1 MKGMNSSMREV
12 WRAVVASLLTTV
24 IFAAAIGTARA
35 DDAGNKQL
43 ACSMCDALAAK
54 MTGEPEQPFVFRS
67 FEPANGGS
75 ALHPSLENTGFTYD
89 NALAMMALYGC
100 QRTAEARRVADALV
114 VALETDRHYH
124 DGRLRNAYRSG
135 AVIPGKEGMLLPGYW
150 STASNSWI
158 EDGYQVGTA
167 TGSTAWGALALLMAY
182 EETNQQAYLDSARKI
197 MDWIHRST
205 ADPKNVGYLGGF
217 FGHEPTPERMTWKST
232 EHNLDV
238 YAADSWLARL
248 DAGGDWTH
256 QGDSALQFLKAMWNE
271 AEGRFYIGSVP
282 DGNAPNVGM
291 SGLDAELWPLIAVPD
306 FKSKADRVM
315 EWTDLNHGVEGVYYL
330 NNVRDGVWLE
340 GTAQA
345 ALVLRETGH
354 PEKAE
359 PLFATIAKQREP
371 GGLVYATEN
380 EQLTTGLQVGPNSAP
395 GDFKYYR
402 LPHIG
407 ATGWAVLAA
416 LDINPFVGR
425 KGQATASSKDG
436 PCPPK

>member
-1 MKGMNSSMREV
+1 
-12 WRAVVASLLTTV
+12 
-24 IFAAAIGTARA
+24 
-35 DDAGNKQL
+35 
-43 ACSMCDALAAK
+43 
-54 MTGEPEQPFVFRS
+54 
-67 FEPANGGS
+67 
-75 ALHPSLENTGFTYD
+75 
-89 NALAMMALYGC
+89 
-100 QRTAEARRVADALV
+100 
-114 VALETDRHYH
+114 
-124 DGRLRNAYRSG
+124 
-135 AVIPGKEGMLLPGYW
+135 
-150 STASNSWI
+150 
-158 EDGYQVGTA
+158 
-167 TGSTAWGALALLMAY
+167 
-182 EETNQQAYLDSARKI
+182 
-197 MDWIHRST
+197 
-205 ADPKNVGYLGGF
+205 
-217 FGHEPTPERMTWKST
+217 
-232 EHNLDV
+232 
-238 YAADSWLARL
+238 
-248 DAGGDWTH
+248 
-256 QGDSALQFLKAMWNE
+256 
-271 AEGRFYIGSVP
+271 
-282 DGNAPNVGM
+282 M

-315 EWTDLNHGVEGVYYL
+315 EWTDLNHGVEGGYDF
-330 NNVRDGVWLE
+330 NNDLDGDWLE

>member
-1 MKGMNSSMREV
+1 MKRIRWLMHNIRH
-12 WRAVVASLLTTV
+12 AVLALIGGAMLAVASTGDV
-24 IFAAAIGTARA
+24 AQAADGSH
-35 DDAGNKQL
+35 NEL
-43 ACSMCDALAAK
+43 ACKLCDGLAAK
-54 MTGEPEQPFVFRS
+54 MSGEVEQPFVFRS
-67 FEPANGGS
+67 FEPSNGGS
-75 ALHPSLENTGFTYD
+75 ALHPALENTGFTYD

-100 QRTAEARRVADALV
+100 QRKAEAKRVADALV

-135 AVIPGKEGMLLPGYW
+135 PVIPGKEGMLLPGYW
-150 STASNSWI
+150 NTASNSWI

-182 EETNQQAYLDSARKI
+182 EETDQQAYLDAAQKI

-205 ADPKNVGYLGGF
+205 TDPKNVGYFGGF
-217 FGHEPTPERMTWKST
+217 FGHEPTPDRMTWKST

-238 YAADSWLARL
+238 YAADSWLARV
-248 DAGGDWTH
+248 DAGGDWSH
-256 QGDSALQFLKAMWNE
+256 DGESALDFLKVMWNDG
-271 AEGRFYIGSVP
+271 EGRFYIGSAENS
-282 DGNAPNVGM
+282 NAPNVAM
-291 SGLDAELWPLIAVPD
+291 SGLDAQLWPLIAVPD

-315 EWTDLNHGVEGVYYL
+315 EWTDLNHGVEGGYDF
-330 NNVRDGVWLE
+330 NSDRDGVWLE

-345 ALVLRETGH
+345 ALVLRLTGH
-354 PEKAE
+354 PDKAE
-359 PLFATIAKQREP
+359 PLFTTIAAQMAP

-416 LDINPFVGR
+416 LDLNPFVGR
-425 KGQATASSKDG
+425 AGQTPSSKDS

>member
-1 MKGMNSSMREV
+1 MKRMNWSIRDAAL
-12 WRAVVASLLTTV
+12 RA
-24 IFAAAIGTARA
+24 FAAICFAILAGSGGSVALAA
-35 DDAGNKQL
+35 DGPHKQM
-43 ACSMCDALAAK
+43 ACSMCDGLAAE
-54 MTGEPEQPFVFRS
+54 MSGEPEQPFVFRS

-75 ALHPSLENTGFTYD
+75 ALHPALENTGFTYD

-100 QRTAEARRVADALV
+100 QRKAEARRVADALV

-135 AVIPGKEGMLLPGYW
+135 PVIPGKDGMLLPGYW
-150 STASNSWI
+150 STESNSWI

-167 TGSTAWGALALLMAY
+167 TGSTAWAALALLTAY
-182 EETNQQAYLDSARKI
+182 ENTDQQAYLDAARKI

-217 FGHEPTPERMTWKST
+217 FGHEPTPDRMTWKST

-238 YAADSWLARL
+238 YAADSWLARI
-248 DAGGDWTH
+248 DAGGDWQH
-256 QGDSALQFLKAMWNE
+256 QGDSALQFLKAMWNDN
-271 AEGRFYIGSVP
+271 EGRFYIGSAP
-282 DGNAPNVGM
+282 DSNAPNIAM
-291 SGLDAELWPLIAVPD
+291 SGLDAQLWPLIAVPD
-306 FKSKADRVM
+306 FKTKADRVM
-315 EWTDLNHGVEGVYYL
+315 EWTDLNHGVDGGYDF
-330 NNVRDGVWLE
+330 NSDRDGVWLE

-345 ALVLRETGH
+345 ALVLQLTGH

-359 PLFATIAKQREP
+359 PLFKTIAAQTAA

-416 LDINPFVGR
+416 LQINPFVGR
-425 KGQATASSKDG
+425 TSQSSSSEDN

>member
-1 MKGMNSSMREV
+1 MMRM
-12 WRAVVASLLTTV
+12 RCLTFDAACPLRMLLATV
-24 IFAAAIGTARA
+24 LLCLAIGAPVMA
-35 DDAGNKQL
+35 DDVGQKKL
-43 ACSMCDALAAK
+43 ACSLCDGLAAE

-75 ALHPSLENTGFTYD
+75 ALHPALENTGFTYD

-100 QRTAEARRVADALV
+100 QRKAEARRVADALV

-135 AVIPGKEGMLLPGYW
+135 PVIPGKEGMLLPGYW

-182 EETNQQAYLDSARKI
+182 EQTDQQAYLDAARKI

-238 YAADSWLARL
+238 YAADSWLAQI
-248 DAGGDWTH
+248 DAGGDWAH
-256 QGDSALQFLKAMWNE
+256 QGDSAFQFLKAMWND
-271 AEGRFYIGSVP
+271 AEGRFYIGSAP
-282 DGNAPNVGM
+282 DSNAPNVAM

-315 EWTDLNHGVEGVYYL
+315 EWTDLNHGVQGGYDF
-330 NNVRDGVWLE
+330 NSDRDGVWLE

-345 ALVLRETGH
+345 ALVLSLTGH
-354 PEKAE
+354 PDKAE
-359 PLFATIAKQREP
+359 PLFTTIAAQMAP

-416 LDINPFVGR
+416 LKINPFVGR
-425 KGQATASSKDG
+425 KGQSSTSEDR

>member
-1 MKGMNSSMREV
+1 MKRMRWSTRSV
-12 WRAVVASLLTTV
+12 FNMMLAL
-24 IFAAAIGTARA
+24 FAAAALSIAAESMAKA
-35 DDAGNKQL
+35 DDAGQKQL
-43 ACSMCDALAAK
+43 ACSLCDGLSAE

-75 ALHPSLENTGFTYD
+75 ALHPALENTGFTYD

-100 QRTAEARRVADALV
+100 QRKAEARRVADALV

-135 AVIPGKEGMLLPGYW
+135 PVIPGKEGMLLPGYW

-182 EETNQQAYLDSARKI
+182 EQTGQQAYLDAARKI

-248 DAGGDWTH
+248 DEGGDWAH
-256 QGDSALQFLKAMWNE
+256 QGDSALQFLKAMWNDG
-271 AEGRFYIGSVP
+271 EGRFYIGSAP
-282 DGNAPNVGM
+282 DSNAPNIAM
-291 SGLDAELWPLIAVPD
+291 SGLDAELWPLIAVPE

-315 EWTDLNHGVEGVYYL
+315 EWTDLNHGVEGGYDF
-330 NNVRDGVWLE
+330 NSDRDGVWLE

-345 ALVLRETGH
+345 ALVLRLTGH

-359 PLFATIAKQREP
+359 PLFKTIAAQMAP

-425 KGQATASSKDG
+425 SGQASSSKDS